1 MENKLNKTII
11 KDILNHAK
19 DFNKVYKAKRK
30 KRKRLNKVLKNKYIE
45 KFKKENKIRS
55 IMN

>member
-11 KDILNHAK
+11 KDILNRAK
-19 DFNKVYKAKRK
+19 DFNKGYKAKRK
-30 KRKRLNKVLKNKYIE
+30 IRKRLNKVLKNKYIE
-45 KFKKENKIRS
+45 KLKKENKIRS

>member
-19 DFNKVYKAKRK
+19 DFNKGYKAKRK
-30 KRKRLNKVLKNKYIE
+30 IRKRLNKVLKNKYIE